1 MVFPLSTLPDPVAT
15 LNRISQVH
23 TQHKEPDMG
32 NPASD
37 KRKAT
42 EKRRKRYE
50 ERLGPGVYLPKAERL
65 EVNAAVAKA
74 EAAEKERLAK
84 AKVER
89 EARRKAKK
97 AAPKPAAPPA
107 PEEAKA

>member
-1 MVFPLSTLPDPVAT
+1 
-15 LNRISQVH
+15 
-23 TQHKEPDMG
+23 MG

-50 ERLGPGVYLPKAERL
+50 ERLGAGVYLPKAERL
-65 EVNAAVAKA
+65 EVNAEMEKFA
-74 EAAEKERLAK
+74 AAEKERI
-84 AKVER
+84 AKVKAER
-89 EARRKAKK
+89 EAKRKAKK
-97 AAPKPAAPPA
+97 AAPKPAPAAPA

>member
-1 MVFPLSTLPDPVAT
+1 
-15 LNRISQVH
+15 
-23 TQHKEPDMG
+23 MG

-50 ERLGPGVYLPKAERL
+50 ARLGPGVYLPKAERL
-65 EVNAAVAKA
+65 EVNAEMAKF
-74 EAAEKERLAK
+74 EAAEKDRLAK

-89 EARRKAKK
+89 EAKQKVKK
-97 AAPKPAAPPA
+97 AAAKAPA
-107 PEEAKA
+107 PASEEQKA

>member
-1 MVFPLSTLPDPVAT
+1 
-15 LNRISQVH
+15 
-23 TQHKEPDMG
+23 MG

-65 EVNAAVAKA
+65 EVNAEMAKF
-74 EAAEKERLAK
+74 EAAEKERK
-84 AKVER
+84 AKVKAER
-89 EARRKAKK
+89 EARQQAKK
-97 AAPKPAAPPA
+97 AAAKAAPPA
-107 PEEAKA
+107 TAPAAEETKA

>member
-1 MVFPLSTLPDPVAT
+1 
-15 LNRISQVH
+15 
-23 TQHKEPDMG
+23 MG

-42 EKRRKRYE
+42 EKRRAKYE
-50 ERLGPGVYLPKAERL
+50 KRLGPGVYLPKKERE
-65 EVNAAVAKA
+65 EVNAEMAKF
-74 EAAEKERLAK
+74 EASEKERLAK
-84 AKVER
+84 VKADR

-97 AAPKPAAPPA
+97 AAPKPAPVAAA

>member
-1 MVFPLSTLPDPVAT
+1 
-15 LNRISQVH
+15 
-23 TQHKEPDMG
+23 MG

-50 ERLGPGVYLPKAERL
+50 ARLGPGVYLPKAERL
-65 EVNAAVAKA
+65 EVNAEMEKFA
-74 EAAEKERLAK
+74 AAEKDRLAK

-89 EARRKAKK
+89 EAKRKAKK
-97 AAPKPAAPPA
+97 AAPKPAAAPA